1 MRNYQLKPA
10 HITPYKQL
18 QQLNATD
25 RARLVLYYAT
35 DMQVHILLV
44 VFFLCGVGKTQ
55 MPFQRK
61 PPTIKDSK
69 KSQLKAKLRALQNRF
84 LNKTVDLSEVEQY
97 GSAIYRNYTQE
108 LQKSI
113 KRFQQVFKSHVRNEK
128 NRTKNVQKCRVRQE
142 ERKMGRGVF
151 PRRVKVRIKNVN
163 HF

>member
-1 MRNYQLKPA
+1 
-10 HITPYKQL
+10 
-18 QQLNATD
+18 
-25 RARLVLYYAT
+25 
-35 DMQVHILLV
+35 
-44 VFFLCGVGKTQ
+44 

-163 HF
+163 GF